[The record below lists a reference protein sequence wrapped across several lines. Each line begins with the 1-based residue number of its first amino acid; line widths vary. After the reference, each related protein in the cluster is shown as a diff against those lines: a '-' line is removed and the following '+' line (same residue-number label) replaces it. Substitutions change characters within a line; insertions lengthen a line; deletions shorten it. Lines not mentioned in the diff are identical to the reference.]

1 MVHQMCIISNFV
13 LDINNNIMKKS
24 SYVLLVAVLVVV
36 SVILWIAKTGR
47 LAGID
52 VLQVGVI
59 ATLVIFS
66 LVFGYRRLTSEKR
79 GEPAEDE
86 LSKKVMVKS
95 SSLAYFIS
103 LYMWVFMI
111 WLKDRV
117 AMDTEQLLGTGILA
131 MAVIWA
137 LCWLVVY
144 FRGIRDE

>member
-1 MVHQMCIISNFV
+1 MCIISNFV
-13 LDINNNIMKKS
+13 LDINNNVMKKS
-24 SYVLLVAVLVVV
+24 GLVFLVVILVVV
-36 SVILWIAKTGR
+36 STILWIAKSGA

-52 VLQVGVI
+52 VLQIGVI
-59 ATLVIFS
+59 AILVI
-66 LVFGYRRLTSEKR
+66 LAVVFGYRRLTSERR

-86 LSKKVMVKS
+86 LSKKVMMKAS
-95 SSLAYFIS
+95 AWAYFIS

-117 AMDTEQLLGTGILA
+117 TFDTEQLLGTGILA

-144 FRGIRDE
+144 WRGIRDE

>member
-1 MVHQMCIISNFV
+1 MCIISNFM

-24 SYVLLVAVLVVV
+24 GLVFLVAILVVV
-36 SVILWIAKTGR
+36 STILWIAKSGA

-52 VLQVGVI
+52 VLQIGVI
-59 ATLVIFS
+59 AILVI
-66 LVFGYRRLTSEKR
+66 LAVVFGYRRLTSERR

-86 LSKKVMVKS
+86 LSKKVMMKAS
-95 SSLAYFIS
+95 AWAYFIS

-117 AMDTEQLLGTGILA
+117 TFDTEQLLGTGILA

-144 FRGIRDE
+144 WRGIRDE

>member
-1 MVHQMCIISNFV
+1 MCIISNFV
-13 LDINNNIMKKS
+13 LDITNNVMKKS
-24 SYVLLVAVLVVV
+24 SLVFLVAILVVV
-36 SVILWIAKTGR
+36 STILWIANSGA

-52 VLQVGVI
+52 VLQIGVI
-59 ATLVIFS
+59 AILVI
-66 LVFGYRRLTSEKR
+66 LTVVFGYRRLTSERR

-86 LSKKVMVKS
+86 LSKKVMMKAS
-95 SSLAYFIS
+95 AWAYFIS

-117 AMDTEQLLGTGILA
+117 TFDTEQLLGTGILS

-144 FRGIRDE
+144 WRGIRDE

>member
-1 MVHQMCIISNFV
+1 MCIISNFV

-36 SVILWIAKTGR
+36 SVILWIAKIGR

-52 VLQVGVI
+52 ALQVGVI
-59 ATLVIFS
+59 ATLVIFA

-144 FRGIRDE
+144 FRGIKDE

>member
-1 MVHQMCIISNFV
+1 MCYISNFV
-13 LDINNNIMKKS
+13 LDINNNDMKKS
-24 SYVLLVAVLVVV
+24 SYVLLIAVLVVV
-36 SVILWIAKTGR
+36 SAILWIAKTGP
-47 LAGID
+47 LAGTD

-59 ATLVIFS
+59 AILVIFA
-66 LVFGYRRLTSEKR
+66 LVFGYRRLTSERR
-79 GEPAEDE
+79 GEPTEDE
-86 LSKKVMVKS
+86 LSKKVMMKAS
-95 SSLAYFIS
+95 AWAYFIS

>member
-1 MVHQMCIISNFV
+1 MCIISNFV
-13 LDINNNIMKKS
+13 LDINNNVMKKS
-24 SYVLLVAVLVVV
+24 GLVFLVAILVVV
-36 SVILWIAKTGR
+36 STILWIAKSGA

-52 VLQVGVI
+52 VLQIGVI
-59 ATLVIFS
+59 AILVI
-66 LVFGYRRLTSEKR
+66 LAVVFGYRRLTSERR

-86 LSKKVMVKS
+86 LSKKVMMKAS
-95 SSLAYFIS
+95 AWAYFIS

-117 AMDTEQLLGTGILA
+117 TFDTEQLLGTGILA

-144 FRGIRDE
+144 WRGIRDE